1 MMSAQKGDVV
11 TTYADV
17 SEIEKLGY
25 KATTP
30 LELGIPK
37 FVNWFLDYYSSDK
50 QVLTVS
56 LFSSAGKQI
65 RVLESNKALKQVLKE
80 EPLLPKKFLSIPWLL
95 VENEILDSYP
105 NLYKK

>member
-1 MMSAQKGDVV
+1 VAQNPSTESNFRMLNIGNGNPVNLMSFIKLLEINLNKLFQYQMMSAQKGDVV

-37 FVNWFLDYYSSDK
+37 FVNWFLDYYT
-50 QVLTVS
+50 L
-56 LFSSAGKQI
+56 
-65 RVLESNKALKQVLKE
+65 
-80 EPLLPKKFLSIPWLL
+80 
-95 VENEILDSYP
+95 NE
-105 NLYKK
+105 K